1 MYKSNGNKEA
11 SARELPRTFR
21 KTSAKT
27 TGRFSDAVLP
37 RGSSADVFVQ
47 GASAALPRKGF
58 LVFSVLYPSKTRAY
72 LEREPIQKGELGL
85 ALKG

>member
-1 MYKSNGNKEA
+1 MSRLKKRVYESNGNKEA

-37 RGSSADVFVQ
+37 RGSSADVFD
-47 GASAALPRKGF
+47 
-58 LVFSVLYPSKTRAY
+58 
-72 LEREPIQKGELGL
+72 
-85 ALKG
+85 